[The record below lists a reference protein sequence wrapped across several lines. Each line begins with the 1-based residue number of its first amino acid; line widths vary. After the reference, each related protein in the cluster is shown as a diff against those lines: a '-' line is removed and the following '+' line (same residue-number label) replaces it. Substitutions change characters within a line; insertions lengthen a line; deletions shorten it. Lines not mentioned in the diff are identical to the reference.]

1 MTRQANMR
9 AIESLTKDFAK
20 IEVRLTP
27 GEISMISL
35 VGDSLSVE
43 NRSTAEILSLYLNR
57 SGVKSVNIQLKSE
70 REQFI
75 RSQIDR
81 GEYQTAEDVISEAF
95 KLLEARTNKIEELRQ
110 KVAVGT
116 QEIANGQM
124 TDGEVVFERLQ
135 AKIDRIAKNNNL

>member
-1 MTRQANMR
+1 MR
-9 AIESLTKDFAK
+9 SIDPSVNDFAK
-20 IEVRLTP
+20 IEERLTP
-27 GEISMISL
+27 GKIGTISL
-35 VGDSLSVE
+35 DLDRLSVE
-43 NRSTAEILSLYLNR
+43 NRSIADILSLYLNR
-57 SGVKSVNIQLKSE
+57 DGVKSVNIQLKSE
-70 REQFI
+70 QEQFI

-110 KVAVGT
+110 KIAVGT

-135 AKIDRIAKNNNL
+135 AKIAQIASDSNL

>member
-1 MTRQANMR
+1 MD
-9 AIESLTKDFAK
+9 S
-20 IEVRLTP
+20 RLTP
-27 GEISMISL
+27 GKISTILL
-35 VGDSLSVE
+35 VGDSLYLESRDSLFVG
-43 NRSTAEILSLYLNR
+43 SIADILNLYLNR
-57 SGVKSVNIQLKSE
+57 SGLKSMNIQLKLE
-70 REQFI
+70 QQQFI

-95 KLLEARTNKIEELRQ
+95 RLLEARANKIEELRQ

-135 AKIDRIAKNNNL
+135 AKIAQIASDSNL